1 MESFTVE
8 GVVNG
13 AWQGLGKWGTI
24 GYKRLLCIPDIA
36 VETIRITINDCRKE
50 ANISR
55 VGAFLAP
62 KI

>member
-1 MESFTVE
+1 L
-8 GVVNG
+8 VNG
-13 AWQGLGKWGTI
+13 AWQVLGKGGTI
-24 GYKRLLCIPDIA
+24 GYKRLLRIPDIA